1 MENRLEPSIF
11 FPQIHLKRDL
21 CTPIAVQR
29 SLYTEQTEPQTRKE
43 TRIRHS
49 VRVLLTGFTIVVA
62 LIAGICSPKNQS
74 HSYKKDYYLCTERK
88 VAQTT

>member
-21 CTPIAVQR
+21 CTPIGVQR

-49 VRVLLTGFTIVVA
+49 VRVLLTEFTIVLHLLLESA
-62 LIAGICSPKNQS
+62 PWSSEEQKSL
-74 HSYKKDYYLCTERK
+74 L
-88 VAQTT
+88 

>member
-1 MENRLEPSIF
+1 MVEVKADGEPAGAINF

-49 VRVLLTGFTIVVA
+49 VRVLLTEFTIVLHLLLESA
-62 LIAGICSPKNQS
+62 PWSSEEQKSL
-74 HSYKKDYYLCTERK
+74 L
-88 VAQTT
+88 